1 VRGMSVRGS
10 SDDIT
15 LFKSV
20 GIAFEDLIVARAAAD
35 RR

>member
-1 VRGMSVRGS
+1 VRE
-10 SDDIT
+10 SDADVT

-20 GIAFEDLIVARAAAD
+20 GIAFEDLVIARAAVD